1 MCWSHL
7 QSLFIK
13 GSQFIL
19 YSVSGPCLWRGVC
32 SSSEDRQVVLK
43 LIWGWVLGTGE
54 NLYAHK
60 ITFLLFFFSYILY
73 QNLKSCL
80 LGWRFSV
87 TLVAF
92 LLPLILSTRAW
103 ASLIR
108 SVMLLS
114 WWRFFSTLSDTLQAT
129 TTEYGH
135 MHIYTQRITV
145 CQGYCTIQFFI
156 IYPAESRNPPK
167 GTEDSYNSLRLCIS
181 IKCHSHVLSVIYL

>member
-1 MCWSHL
+1 MH
-7 QSLFIK
+7 
-13 GSQFIL
+13 
-19 YSVSGPCLWRGVC
+19 
-32 SSSEDRQVVLK
+32 
-43 LIWGWVLGTGE
+43 
-54 NLYAHK
+54 
-60 ITFLLFFFSYILY
+60 
-73 QNLKSCL
+73 QNLKSCR
-80 LGWRFSV
+80 LGWRFNV

-145 CQGYCTIQFFI
+145 CQGYCTIQYYI
-156 IYPAESRNPPK
+156 SCRVPKPPK
-167 GTEDSYNSLRLCIS
+167 RNWRLLQFIEIMYQMPLSCFISDLLIKSSCFKSLHGQNCSVHKCYCFHAVTGNTSS
-181 IKCHSHVLSVIYL
+181 IFRVPDRTICPQAAAVC